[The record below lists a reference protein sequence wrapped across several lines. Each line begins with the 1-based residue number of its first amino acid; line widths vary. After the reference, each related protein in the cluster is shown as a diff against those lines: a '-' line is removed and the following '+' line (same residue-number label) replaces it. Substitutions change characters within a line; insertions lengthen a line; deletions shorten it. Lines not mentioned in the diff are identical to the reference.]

1 MARRAMVESAL
12 NLRNAGVGCS
22 SEWAVTHVENTAIR
36 SWADELVAGCAD
48 FRRVSRVD
56 VVGRVIGGWLREGTT
71 RRDKSFGEYDVEP
84 RWVLSCRGRSPC
96 TILFA
101 TAGAQAV
108 SAWWMSARL
117 RGERTES
124 MM

>member
-1 MARRAMVESAL
+1 MSRRAMIESAL

-36 SWADELVAGCAD
+36 SWADELIVGGAD

-56 VVGRVIGGWLREGTT
+56 VVGRVTGGWLREGTT
-71 RRDKSFGEYDVEP
+71 RRDKSFGEYDVES
-84 RWVLSCRGRSPC
+84 RWVLSCGSRSPC
-96 TILFA
+96 TILLA

-108 SAWWMSARL
+108 SAGRMSA
-117 RGERTES
+117 
-124 MM
+124 